1 VAWVLGNRDTATFR
15 RLYDKVR
22 HLTGCIF
29 YTDDWNAF
37 AKVLPSE
44 RHVIGKGYIVDKSL
58 LKSTAAEREWAYSDD
73 GYTYEG
79 DGFRYKS
86 RVAARKARDENGA
99 LRTFPELAVV
109 YWSEKFEKR
118 QLAENKSFLEFVE
131 KLLEHP
137 ANFRVTA
144 TQAKGLRKFLSR
156 DVVNGKTGELLNSSD
171 LKPLID
177 MNKVERFKESM
188 GYYQIVTSEL
198 DMHPQEA
205 IDKYHGLSRIE
216 DQFRVMKSDL
226 GTRPVF
232 VRNREHIKAH
242 LLICLIALIT
252 MRIIQN
258 RIVDSGT
265 VPSAEDRKL
274 RWTSG
279 LSARRIQ
286 KALNRWQIE
295 KMPGGYYRFLNI
307 DDPDLRLILD
317 AFNIKIPYKMFQ
329 RGELK
334 SRKTGTQIFM

>member
-1 VAWVLGNRDTATFR
+1 LHLVDSGN
-15 RLYDKVR
+15 
-22 HLTGCIF
+22 
-29 YTDDWNAF
+29 
-37 AKVLPSE
+37 
-44 RHVIGKGYIVDKSL
+44 GYIVAKSL
-58 LKSTAAEREWAYSDD
+58 LKSTAMEREWAYSDD

-79 DGFRYKS
+79 NGFKYKS
-86 RVAARKARDENGA
+86 RVAARKARDGNGA

-118 QLAENKSFLEFVE
+118 QLAENRSFLEFVE

-144 TQAKGLRKFLSR
+144 TQAKSLRKFLSR

-177 MNKVERFKESM
+177 MDKVERFKESM
-188 GYYQIVTSEL
+188 GYCQIVTSEL
-198 DMHPQEA
+198 DMDAREVV
-205 IDKYHGLSRIE
+205 DKYHGLSRIE
-216 DQFRVMKSDL
+216 DRFRVMKGSL
-226 GTRPVF
+226 RTRPVF
-232 VRNREHIKAH
+232 VRSPTHVKAH
-242 LLICLIALIT
+242 LLVCLIALIMT
-252 MRIIQN
+252 RIIQN

-265 VPSAEDRKL
+265 VPSAEDKKL

-286 KALNRWQIE
+286 KALGQWQVE
-295 KMPGGYYRFLNI
+295 KMPGDYYRFLNI

-317 AFNIKIPYKMFQ
+317 AFNINIPYKMFQ

-334 SRKTGTQIFM
+334 SIKTGTQIFMQARDAGIFSQTPQIPLLSGKSTPQQRK